1 MCKVLGA
8 SRSGYYRFR
17 QHIVRDREIAN
28 VRLLHEIRIV
38 HEESHGIYGSP
49 RIFVELQARGIS
61 CGRHR
66 VERLMQG
73 AGIVAK
79 ICRRY
84 RVTTRARK
92 GAQYCPDR
100 LQRRFDVERV
110 HQVWTSDI
118 TYIWTGE
125 GWLYLAVVLDLKSR
139 MVVGWATGE
148 RIDALLVCRA
158 VGAAVT
164 RYRPSGEIIFHSDRG
179 SQYTSQA
186 LVKFIGEQHVKF
198 LQSHGLSCY
207 DNAVTE
213 SFFHTLKTES
223 VHFEHYESRLD
234 GHRSLFHY
242 IEVFYNR
249 NRRHSS
255 LGYLT
260 PEEKMQEQLNQ
271 PKQKA

>member
-125 GWLYLAVVLDLKSR
+125 GWLYLAVVLDLKTR
-139 MVVGWATGE
+139 VVVGWATGE
-148 RIDALLVCRA
+148 RCPARLPRGWRRGHALQAEWRNHLPLGPREPVHKSGSREVHRRA
-158 VGAAVT
+158 A
-164 RYRPSGEIIFHSDRG
+164 R
-179 SQYTSQA
+179 
-186 LVKFIGEQHVKF
+186 
-198 LQSHGLSCY
+198 
-207 DNAVTE
+207 
-213 SFFHTLKTES
+213 
-223 VHFEHYESRLD
+223 
-234 GHRSLFHY
+234 
-242 IEVFYNR
+242 EVPAK
-249 NRRHSS
+249 SW
-255 LGYLT
+255 T
-260 PEEKMQEQLNQ
+260 QLL
-271 PKQKA
+271 